1 MNMPVIGVGEL
12 NSYIKTMFDS
22 ELMMRSLFVGGEI
35 SNLSVHAG
43 TGHIYFSLKDE
54 KASIKAVMFSADASK
69 LAFRPENGMHVTAL
83 GRVSVFERDGVYQ
96 LYVKRMQPDG
106 AGALAVAFE
115 QLKKKLSAEG
125 LFDPS
130 RKKPIP
136 RYPKKIGVITSPT
149 GAAVRDIFS
158 IIERRYPF
166 CTVVFCPVTVQ
177 GSAAA
182 AEMIAALQEFG
193 QKKCADV
200 IIIGRGGGSA
210 EDLWCFNDEM
220 LARAVA
226 ACPVPVI
233 SGVGHE
239 TDFTICDFVSDVRAA
254 TPSAAAEIA
263 TPDGD
268 AMKMETAS
276 LTERLYGAVQSKIL
290 AEKRTLE
297 TVFARRNFFEPS
309 AFFADRRTLLGEL
322 ESQLSVTCEKI
333 LHDKKLNFSQ
343 TAARLDSLNPLSVL
357 TRGFAAV
364 SVNGAIADSVSA
376 FSVGDRAKIRFAD
389 GTVEAEIIGK
399 VSDDEQ

>member
-54 KASIKAVMFSADASK
+54 KSSIKAVMFSADASK

-177 GSAAA
+177 GNAAA

-254 TPSAAAEIA
+254 TPSAAAELA

-297 TVFARRNFFEPS
+297 TVFARWNFFEPS

-322 ESQLSVTCEKI
+322 ESQLSVSCEKI

-364 SVNGAIADSVSA
+364 SINGAIADSVSA
-376 FSVGDRAKIRFAD
+376 LSVGDRAKIRFAD